1 MRLVVRFCGL
11 VAALASFAAGAQPE
25 APAGLY
31 AVPGDEAAVLRWNGA
46 GNAAILRYQV
56 RLRAGDSTEYSAW
69 ADLPDSGPQTDR
81 HTVSELAN
89 GTRYTFEL
97 RAVDD
102 DGAGAAAW
110 ASTTLAASPS
120 SVVAVPDAY
129 LRDLLKL
136 YLGLAANA
144 PITQGHLAKLNS
156 LSSGGQ
162 IADLTGL
169 EFALNLADLQL
180 NNSRID
186 DISALS
192 GLNKLYLLSVE
203 GSNIS
208 DLSPL
213 SEVHA
218 LKFLSLAGNKI
229 SDVSALS
236 DLPVLLELDL
246 SGNAISDASP
256 LSGLPAL
263 RTLELWN
270 NDISELRLSG
280 LPELTRLEAGRNE
293 LSHLQLSGLP
303 TLRSLELPYNKLSN
317 TSALSD
323 LPALRYLD
331 LSANEVADVSGL
343 SGLTALRWVDL
354 PENEISDVSSLSGMP
369 TLESLNLRDNKI
381 LELKLFNLPRLR
393 DLQLIGNNTI
403 SSVSLSNLFLVP
415 ELHLGYNEIT
425 DISLRGLF
433 SLRELSLR
441 NNKISD
447 ISTLSDG
454 VPALQYLELTANRI
468 TDISALSGLT
478 GLRWLQLGGN
488 DVSDI
493 WALSRLSALTL
504 LDLTSNQI
512 TDVSPLAG
520 LTSVWNLRLGGNEV
534 SDISALSGMT
544 SLSVLILTA
553 NQVTDI
559 SPLSGLPRLSGVVL
573 SGNQLSDISA
583 LEGSS
588 GMRDLWLS
596 GNRIS
601 DVSALAGM
609 PALKR
614 LRLDDNAISDISALA
629 GLDALS
635 TVFLNR
641 NAIVDFS
648 PLVTS
653 GMANTEA
660 YVDLRG
666 NPRNAAQEDD
676 VRALRESG
684 AAVLFDDGS
693 HLVPL
698 FPSAVPTSFESSAV
712 GFVRVINHSD
722 AAGSVSIRVVDK
734 RGERRGPVSLPI
746 GAGQAKHFNAAD
758 LEQGNPGKG
767 LLPGLGEA
775 VGDWRLVLRSE
786 LDIEVL
792 SYARTPDGFVASLHD
807 LAAEAYGT
815 SWVPTFNRAN
825 NESGVSRLRLVNPT
839 DFERRASIDSS
850 DDASV
855 SGKWS
860 SMTMFVPPRRTRDIT
875 ATHFESLGLLRGGV
889 GKWRLTAESPA
900 HWMMSV
906 LRSPAGHLAN
916 TSTRT
921 AAPQWRVRAYSS
933 WERGGLYRVP
943 LFPAASSEIHG
954 FLRIAN
960 LSGRT
965 LAISLRA
972 VDHSGT
978 EHEPTS
984 LVLTRGET
992 LQLSAADLEQG
1003 NAAKGV
1009 SAIGAGVGDWHLEI
1023 TGDRRFEVLT
1033 YAGVLDGF
1041 YTSLHD
1047 VAPSADDGSL
1057 WIPFF
1062 NPGSN
1067 RRQAS
1072 RLRLVN
1078 WGETEAEVTINGVD
1092 DAGESPGEAVRV
1104 TMPARSARD
1113 YMSWELE
1120 TGTSDGMSGALGDGT
1135 GKWRLRVSTTS
1146 DIEAM
1151 SLLHLPTG
1159 HIANVSTTPRHPP
1172 NL

>member
-1 MRLVVRFCGL
+1 MNGTQTSRAHLLIGSCGL
-11 VAALASFAAGAQPE
+11 VGVLASFAAGTAGAQPA
-25 APAGLY
+25 APSGLR
-31 AVPGDEAAVLRWNGA
+31 AAPGDEEAVLRWQEA
-46 GNAAILRYQV
+46 GNQSILRYQV
-56 RLRAGDSTEYSAW
+56 RFGAGDPPDYSAW
-69 ADLPDSGPQTDR
+69 ADLPDSGPQTAR
-81 HTVSELAN
+81 HTVSELEN
-89 GTRYTFEL
+89 GTRYTFDL

-102 DGAGAAAW
+102 DGAGDAASV
-110 ASTTLAASPS
+110 STNLAASPS
-120 SVVAVPDAY
+120 AVVAVPDAD
-129 LRDLLKL
+129 LRSVLNEH
-136 YLGLAANA
+136 LGRSADA
-144 PITQGHLAKLNS
+144 PITQGDLARLNA
-156 LSSGGQ
+156 LNGDRE

-169 EFALNLADLQL
+169 EFALNLVTLEL
-180 NNSRID
+180 NNNRIED
-186 DISALS
+186 VSALS
-192 GLNKLYLLSVE
+192 GLNKLRTLELWNN
-203 GSNIS
+203 NIS
-208 DLSPL
+208 ELQLSGLPELTSLQAGHNEISHLRL
-213 SEVHA
+213 SGLPA
-218 LKFLSLAGNKI
+218 L
-229 SDVSALS
+229 
-236 DLPVLLELDL
+236 EYLDL
-246 SGNAISDASP
+246 MANEVADIAA

-263 RTLELWN
+263 RWVDLL
-270 NDISELRLSG
+270 D
-280 LPELTRLEAGRNE
+280 NE
-293 LSHLQLSGLP
+293 VSDV
-303 TLRSLELPYNKLSN
+303 
-317 TSALSD
+317 SALS
-323 LPALRYLD
+323 
-331 LSANEVADVSGL
+331 
-343 SGLTALRWVDL
+343 
-354 PENEISDVSSLSGMP
+354 GMH

-425 DISLRGLF
+425 DISLRGLY

-447 ISTLSDG
+447 ISTFSDG
-454 VPALQYLELTANRI
+454 LPALQYLELTANRI

-488 DVSDI
+488 DVSDV

-512 TDVSPLAG
+512 TDVSPLSG

-559 SPLSGLPRLSGVVL
+559 SPLAGLPRLSGVVL

-614 LRLDDNAISDISALA
+614 LRLDGNAVSDISALA

-641 NAIVDFS
+641 NAVVDFS

-684 AAVLFDDGS
+684 AAVLFDDGG

-698 FPSAVPTSFESSAV
+698 FPSAVPASAESAAV

-722 AAGSVSIRVVDK
+722 EAGSVSIRVVDE
-734 RGERRGPVSLPI
+734 RGEQRGPVSFAI
-746 GAGQAKHFNAAD
+746 GAGEAKHFNAAD

-792 SYARTPDGFVASLHD
+792 SHARTPDGFVASLHD

-815 SWVPTFNRAN
+815 SWVPTFNRAS

-839 DFERRASIDSS
+839 DFERRASIESW
-850 DDASV
+850 DDANV
-855 SGKWS
+855 FGNWSGI
-860 SMTMFVPPRRTRDIT
+860 TMFVPSRRTRDIT
-875 ATHFESLGLLRGGV
+875 AMHFESLGVLRGGT

-906 LRSPAGHLAN
+906 LQSPAGHLVN

-921 AAPQWRVRAYSS
+921 AASQWRVRAYSS
-933 WERGGLYRVP
+933 WERGGLFRVP
-943 LFPAASSEIHG
+943 LFPAASSELHG

-992 LQLSAADLEQG
+992 LQLSASDLEQG

-1078 WGETEAEVTINGVD
+1078 WGETAAEVTINGVD
-1092 DAGESPGEAVRV
+1092 DAGVSSDEAVRV
-1104 TMPARSARD
+1104 TVPARSARD

-1120 TGTSDGMSGALGDGT
+1120 TGSGDGMSGTLGDGA
-1135 GKWRLRVSTTS
+1135 GKWRLRVSTTG
-1146 DIEAM
+1146 DIEAL

-1159 HIANVSTTPRHPP
+1159 HIANVSTTPRYPP
-1172 NL
+1172 DPW